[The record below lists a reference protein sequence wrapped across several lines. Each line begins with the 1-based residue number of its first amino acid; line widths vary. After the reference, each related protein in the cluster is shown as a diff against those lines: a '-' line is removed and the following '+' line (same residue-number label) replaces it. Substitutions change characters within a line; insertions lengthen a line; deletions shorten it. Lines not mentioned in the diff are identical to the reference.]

1 MSSLSPGTTAIDQ
14 IFSSIGNMASKRV
27 ASKDIIE
34 IITGDVVEQ
43 VSMNLLV
50 YADTQFFI
58 EKDMKITWQE
68 IKDIFTGS
76 FKDVLEER

>member
-1 MSSLSPGTTAIDQ
+1 
-14 IFSSIGNMASKRV
+14 MASKRV